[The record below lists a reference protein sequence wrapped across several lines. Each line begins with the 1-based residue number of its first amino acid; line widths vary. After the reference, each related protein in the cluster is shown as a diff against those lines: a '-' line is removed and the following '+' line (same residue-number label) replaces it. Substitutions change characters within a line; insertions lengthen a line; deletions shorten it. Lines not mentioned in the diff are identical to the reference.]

1 MTVLGNQFQLSV
13 YSLLNFRLTSI
24 NEQIGTLAASMVD
37 EPFRKTGRLDDVK
50 VELMICMLKSCEV
63 WSLRRLA
70 ESDLFFL
77 SR

>member
-1 MTVLGNQFQLSV
+1 MTVLGNEFQLSV
-13 YSLLNFRLTSI
+13 YSLLDFGLTSI
-24 NEQIGTLAASMVD
+24 NEQFGTLAVSMVD
-37 EPFRKTGRLDDVK
+37 EPSRKTKRLDDVK

-63 WSLRRLA
+63 CSLRRLT